1 MLVPPEQASSAL
13 KALALLAHLLLGR
26 IVGGVNGVGVMTV
39 VDIGCIGVESEQHIR
54 KKHISANT
62 TDMNNGL

>member
-26 IVGGVNGVGVMTV
+26 IVGGVNGVEVTTV
-39 VDIGCIGVESEQHIR
+39 VDTDCIGVGSEQHII
-54 KKHISANT
+54 KNT
-62 TDMNNGL
+62 YLQIHQT

>member
-26 IVGGVNGVGVMTV
+26 IVGGVNGVEVMTV
-39 VDIGCIGVESEQHIR
+39 VIVGCIGVESEQHIR
-54 KKHISANT
+54 KNT
-62 TDMNNGL
+62 YRMAKNFGR